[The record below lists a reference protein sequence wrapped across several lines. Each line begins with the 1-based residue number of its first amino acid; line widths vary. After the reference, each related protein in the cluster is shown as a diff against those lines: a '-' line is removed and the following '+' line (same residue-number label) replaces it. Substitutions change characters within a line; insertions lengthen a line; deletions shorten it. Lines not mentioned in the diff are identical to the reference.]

1 MKKILTDMHTHSTFS
16 HDGQNGLKDML
27 ATAQKKGIAFY
38 GTSEHFDY
46 DYDEEKMSAE
56 FYAQTRNANPEDY
69 FHAARH
75 LQDDYAGVM
84 NVIVGAEF
92 GYTNDPVAQ
101 DRYVREYEKFRPD
114 FIINSVHSIGGV
126 DYCRIQFTKDKAQ
139 TYREYLSLIRESLDA
154 PYPYDVV
161 GHIGYV
167 ARYVPFE
174 DRRLSVDEFAAELD
188 DIFKTIIQKDKILE
202 VNSASKTLPQLSLPD
217 VELIARYFTLGG
229 RKISFGSDAHFLS
242 RIADKREE
250 VVAALKEIGF
260 TYITVPCKG
269 EHIKVEI

>member
-1 MKKILTDMHTHSTFS
+1 MKKLLTDMHTHSTFS
-16 HDGQNGLKDML
+16 HDGQNELKDML
-27 ATAQKKGIAFY
+27 AAAQKKGIAFY

-46 DYDEEKMSAE
+46 DYDEKKMSAE
-56 FYAQTRNANPEDY
+56 IYSQTRDANPEDY

-92 GYTNDPVAQ
+92 GYTNDPVAL

-114 FIINSVHSIGGV
+114 FVINSVHSIGGV
-126 DYCRIQFTKDKAQ
+126 DYCRIPFTKDKAQ
-139 TYREYLSLIRESLDA
+139 TYREYLAIIRESLDA
-154 PYPYDVV
+154 PYPYDIV

-174 DRRLSVDEFAAELD
+174 DGRLSLDEFGAELD

-202 VNSASKTLPQLSLPD
+202 VNSASKHLPQLSLPS
-217 VELIARYFTLGG
+217 VELIARYFALGG

>member
-1 MKKILTDMHTHSTFS
+1 MKKLLTDMHTHSTFS
-16 HDGQNGLKDML
+16 HDGQDSLKDML
-27 ATAQKKGIAFY
+27 AAAQKKGIAFY

-46 DYDEEKMSAE
+46 DYDREKMDAQE
-56 FYAQTRNANPEDY
+56 AAQTINANPEDY
-69 FHAARH
+69 FHTARH

-84 NVIVGAEF
+84 NVLVGAEF
-92 GYTNDPVAQ
+92 AYTNDPAALA
-101 DRYVREYEKFRPD
+101 RYVQDYEKFRPD
-114 FIINSVHSIGGV
+114 FVINSVHSLDGV
-126 DYCRIQFTKDKAQ
+126 DYCRIQFTKDKAE
-139 TYREYLSLIRESLDA
+139 TYREYLALIRASLDA
-154 PYPYDVV
+154 PYPYDIV

-174 DRRLSVDEFAAELD
+174 DGRLRLDEFGAELD
-188 DIFKTIIQKDKILE
+188 DIFNTIIRKDKILE
-202 VNSASKTLPQLSLPD
+202 VNSASKTLPQLSIPS
-217 VELIARYFTLGG
+217 VELIARYFALGG
-229 RKISFGSDAHFLS
+229 RKISFGSDSHFLS